1 MTHLIDGEFVAD
13 LTKLAAPLAT
23 AIAEAAIAEAFNS
36 ALVPLVAKA
45 AAEAA
50 AQAAD
55 AQLVAKQA
63 VAAVE
68 ASEHIRRNVA
78 AELTKVA
85 ADIRA
90 ELTQF
95 QPTQGGYAYI
105 KRA

>member
-1 MTHLIDGEFVAD
+1 MTNLIDGEFVAD

-23 AIAEAAIAEAFNS
+23 AVAEAAIAEVFKS
-36 ALVPLVAKA
+36 ALVPLVAK
-45 AAEAA
+45 AA

-85 ADIRA
+85 DDIRA

-95 QPTQGGYAYI
+95 QPTPGGFAYI
-105 KRA
+105 KRQ